1 MGFLSIMGKILI
13 VLAMLTLPV
22 AVSLI
27 LVFSET
33 LTTIG
38 VAIALGASIFTFFCG
53 IYAGFLG
60 IKYERLQ
67 KKFESFVNPLRIR
80 SNPVNLI
87 KAICPIDHEQ
97 VVFVHVSPHRDDA
110 RPDGMDI
117 FLGSCGHEV
126 HRGEIEV
133 EQPTESALDALRTG
147 SRLFSLYRTLEE
159 SSLVEVW
166 IPPD

>member
-13 VLAMLTLPV
+13 ALAVLTLPV

-33 LTTIG
+33 LTTVG
-38 VAIALGASIFTFFCG
+38 VAISLGASIFMFFCG

-67 KKFESFVNPLRIR
+67 QKFESFVNPLRIR
-80 SNPVNLI
+80 SNAVNLI
-87 KAICPIDHEQ
+87 KAICPIDHRQ
-97 VVFVHVSPHRDDA
+97 VVFVNVSPHRDDA
-110 RPDGMDI
+110 RPDGLAI

-126 HRGEIEV
+126 HRGEVEA
-133 EQPTESALDALRTG
+133 EQPTTSG
-147 SRLFSLYRTLEE
+147 
-159 SSLVEVW
+159 
-166 IPPD
+166 

>member
-1 MGFLSIMGKILI
+1 MGFLSIMGKFLI
-13 VLAMLTLPV
+13 GLAMLTLPV

-38 VAIALGASIFTFFCG
+38 VSISLGASVFVFFCG

-60 IKYERLQ
+60 IKYEQLQ
-67 KKFESFVNPLRIR
+67 QKFESFVNPLRIR
-80 SNPVNLI
+80 PNAANLI

-110 RPDGMDI
+110 RPDGLDI
-117 FLGSCGHEV
+117 FVGSCGHEV
-126 HRGEIEV
+126 HRGEIEI
-133 EQPTESALDALRTG
+133 EQPAHSA
-147 SRLFSLYRTLEE
+147 
-159 SSLVEVW
+159 SS
-166 IPPD
+166 

>member
-13 VLAMLTLPV
+13 ALAMLTLPV
-22 AVSLI
+22 AISLI
-27 LVFSET
+27 LVLSET

-38 VAIALGASIFTFFCG
+38 VAISLGASIFVFFCG

-67 KKFESFVNPLRIR
+67 QTFESFVNPLSIR
-80 SNPVNLI
+80 PNATNLI
-87 KAICPIDHEQ
+87 KAVCPIDHEQ

-110 RPDGMDI
+110 RPDGLDI

-133 EQPTESALDALRTG
+133 EQPATSA
-147 SRLFSLYRTLEE
+147 
-159 SSLVEVW
+159 
-166 IPPD
+166 

>member
-13 VLAMLTLPV
+13 GLAMLTLPV

-27 LVFSET
+27 LIFSET

-38 VAIALGASIFTFFCG
+38 VAISLSASIFVFFCG

-67 KKFESFVNPLRIR
+67 QKFESFVNPLRIR
-80 SNPVNLI
+80 PNPVNLI
-87 KAICPIDHEQ
+87 KAICPIDQQQ

-110 RPDGMDI
+110 RPDGLDI

-126 HRGEIEV
+126 HRGEIEI
-133 EQPTESALDALRTG
+133 EQPARSA
-147 SRLFSLYRTLEE
+147 
-159 SSLVEVW
+159 SS
-166 IPPD
+166 

>member
-13 VLAMLTLPV
+13 GLAMLTLPV

-27 LVFSET
+27 LVFSEA

-38 VAIALGASIFTFFCG
+38 VAISLGASIFVFSCG

-67 KKFESFVNPLRIR
+67 QKFESFVNPLRIR
-80 SNPVNLI
+80 LNAVNLI
-87 KAICPIDHEQ
+87 KAICPIDHQQ

-110 RPDGMDI
+110 RPDGLDI
-117 FLGSCGHEV
+117 FLGSCGYEV
-126 HRGEIEV
+126 HRGEIEI
-133 EQPTESALDALRTG
+133 EQPARSA
-147 SRLFSLYRTLEE
+147 
-159 SSLVEVW
+159 SS
-166 IPPD
+166 

>member
-1 MGFLSIMGKILI
+1 MGFLSIMGKII
-13 VLAMLTLPV
+13 ISLAVLTLPV

-27 LVFSET
+27 LVFSEA

-38 VAIALGASIFTFFCG
+38 VAISLGGSIFVFFCR

-67 KKFESFVNPLRIR
+67 QQFESFVNPLKIR
-80 SNPVNLI
+80 PNAVNLI

-110 RPDGMDI
+110 RPDGLDI

-126 HRGEIEV
+126 HRGEIEL
-133 EQPTESALDALRTG
+133 EQPAESA
-147 SRLFSLYRTLEE
+147 
-159 SSLVEVW
+159 
-166 IPPD
+166 

>member
-13 VLAMLTLPV
+13 GLSMLTLPV

-38 VAIALGASIFTFFCG
+38 VAISLGASVFVFFCG

-60 IKYERLQ
+60 IKYERLEQ
-67 KKFESFVNPLRIR
+67 KFESFVNPLRIR
-80 SNPVNLI
+80 PNATNLI
-87 KAICPIDHEQ
+87 KATCPIDHEQ

-110 RPDGMDI
+110 RPDGLDI

-126 HRGEIEV
+126 HRGEIEI
-133 EQPTESALDALRTG
+133 EQPAHSA
-147 SRLFSLYRTLEE
+147 
-159 SSLVEVW
+159 SS
-166 IPPD
+166 

>member
-13 VLAMLTLPV
+13 GLAMLTLPV

-38 VAIALGASIFTFFCG
+38 VAISLGASIFVFFCG

-67 KKFESFVNPLRIR
+67 QQFESFVNPLKIR
-80 SNPVNLI
+80 PNAVNLI
-87 KAICPIDHEQ
+87 KTICPIDQEQ

-110 RPDGMDI
+110 RPDGLDI

-133 EQPTESALDALRTG
+133 EQPAELA
-147 SRLFSLYRTLEE
+147 
-159 SSLVEVW
+159 
-166 IPPD
+166 

>member
-13 VLAMLTLPV
+13 GLAMLTLPV
-22 AVSLI
+22 AVSLT
-27 LVFSET
+27 LVFAET

-38 VAIALGASIFTFFCG
+38 VAISLGASVFVFFCG

-67 KKFESFVNPLRIR
+67 QKFESFVNPLRIR
-80 SNPVNLI
+80 PNAANLI
-87 KAICPIDHEQ
+87 KAVCPIDHER

-110 RPDGMDI
+110 RPDGLDI

-126 HRGEIEV
+126 HRGEIEI
-133 EQPTESALDALRTG
+133 EQPANSA
-147 SRLFSLYRTLEE
+147 
-159 SSLVEVW
+159 SS
-166 IPPD
+166 

>member
-13 VLAMLTLPV
+13 ALAVLTLPA

-33 LTTIG
+33 LTNIG
-38 VAIALGASIFTFFCG
+38 VAISLGASIFVFFCG

-67 KKFESFVNPLRIR
+67 DQFESFVNPLKIR
-80 SNPVNLI
+80 TNSANLI

-110 RPDGMDI
+110 RPDGLDI

-133 EQPTESALDALRTG
+133 EQPAEAA
-147 SRLFSLYRTLEE
+147 
-159 SSLVEVW
+159 
-166 IPPD
+166 

>member
-13 VLAMLTLPV
+13 GLALLTLPV

-38 VAIALGASIFTFFCG
+38 VAISLGASVFVFFCG
-53 IYAGFLG
+53 IYVGFLG

-67 KKFESFVNPLRIR
+67 QKFESFVNPLRIR
-80 SNPVNLI
+80 PNAANLI
-87 KAICPIDHEQ
+87 KAVCPIDHEQ

-110 RPDGMDI
+110 RPDGLDI
-117 FLGSCGHEV
+117 FLGSCGHEA

-133 EQPTESALDALRTG
+133 EQPAESA
-147 SRLFSLYRTLEE
+147 
-159 SSLVEVW
+159 
-166 IPPD
+166 

>member
-13 VLAMLTLPV
+13 GLAVLVLPV

-38 VAIALGASIFTFFCG
+38 VAISLGASIFVFFCG

-67 KKFESFVNPLRIR
+67 QKFESFVNPLRIR
-80 SNPVNLI
+80 PNAVNLI
-87 KAICPIDHEQ
+87 KAICPRDHER

-110 RPDGMDI
+110 RPDGLDI

-126 HRGEIEV
+126 HREEIEV
-133 EQPTESALDALRTG
+133 KQRVDSAN
-147 SRLFSLYRTLEE
+147 
-159 SSLVEVW
+159 
-166 IPPD
+166 

>member
-1 MGFLSIMGKILI
+1 
-13 VLAMLTLPV
+13 
-22 AVSLI
+22 
-27 LVFSET
+27 
-33 LTTIG
+33 
-38 VAIALGASIFTFFCG
+38 VAISLGASIFVFFCG

-67 KKFESFVNPLRIR
+67 QKFESFVNPLRTR
-80 SNPVNLI
+80 SNAVNLI

-110 RPDGMDI
+110 RPDGLDI

-133 EQPTESALDALRTG
+133 EQPAETA
-147 SRLFSLYRTLEE
+147 
-159 SSLVEVW
+159 
-166 IPPD
+166 

>member
-1 MGFLSIMGKILI
+1 MGFLSTMGKILI
-13 VLAMLTLPV
+13 GLAMLTLPV

-38 VAIALGASIFTFFCG
+38 VAISLGASIFVFFCG

-67 KKFESFVNPLRIR
+67 EQFESFVNPIRIR
-80 SNPVNLI
+80 ANAVNLI
-87 KAICPIDHEQ
+87 KAICPIDHEH

-110 RPDGMDI
+110 RPDGLDI

-133 EQPTESALDALRTG
+133 EQPAESA
-147 SRLFSLYRTLEE
+147 
-159 SSLVEVW
+159 
-166 IPPD
+166 

>member
-13 VLAMLTLPV
+13 ALAMLTLPV

-133 EQPTESALDALRTG
+133 EQPTESA
-147 SRLFSLYRTLEE
+147 
-159 SSLVEVW
+159 
-166 IPPD
+166 

>member
-13 VLAMLTLPV
+13 ALAMLTLPV